1 MIIERDRYLDDSSLW
16 HVSLILQSRSIATH
30 SLLTALTADERTA
43 IADVMGQALDEIAA
57 LLREK
62 RAASAEARS

>member
-16 HVSLILQSRSIATH
+16 HVSLILQSRSIGTH

-43 IADVMGQALDEIAA
+43 IADVMGQALDEIVA